1 MVYIHG
7 GAFVGGSGDS
17 EEYQPDFLLEK
28 DVLFVSI
35 NYRLGPLG
43 FLCLDTSDVPGN
55 AGLKDQSLAIKW
67 VKENIHVFNGD
78 PKNVTIF
85 GVSAGS
91 ASVEY
96 HLISPMSKNLFQKAI
111 MQSGSSLNP
120 WALTKDHQSHAR
132 KLASSLEIVEDSQDL
147 LEQLQKADLQK
158 IVLIGFTMLAGQ
170 PLRGE
175 VYAFTPVVEKV
186 FPNVQAFL
194 TSDPKDLLRS
204 GSIMNVPTITGFC
217 SNEGSLIKMFS
228 KEQVEKIRQNKFVDV
243 LPLQSNV
250 DEAELNSSFSTAYTP
265 NETNEFK
272 VEDEFYSDLSIVHGV
287 YEALKYRAMHTNKS
301 NYAYVFSFVGE
312 FKVNVKLFEG
322 VKGEGAAH
330 GSDIPYFA
338 NSVYYAKDKDRDMGK
353 AYLMRDRMLTLWTDF
368 AKYGLVFHVCNN
380 ETIFILCQC
389 PLCVLMCLS

>member
-7 GAFVGGSGDS
+7 GAFVGGSGHN
-17 EEYQPDFLLEK
+17 EEYEPDFLLEK

-55 AGLKDQSLAIKW
+55 AGLKDQNLAIKW
-67 VKENIHVFNGD
+67 VKENIHAFNGD
-78 PKNVTIF
+78 PKNITIF

-96 HLISPMSKNLFQKAI
+96 HLMSPMSKNLFQKAI

-120 WALTKDHQSHAR
+120 WALTKDHQSFTR
-132 KLASSLEIVEDSQDL
+132 KFVASLDIVEDSHDL

-158 IVLIGFTMLAGQ
+158 IVIIGCTMLVGQ

-194 TSDPKDLLRS
+194 PSDPKDLLRS
-204 GSIMNVPTITGFC
+204 GSIMNIPTITGFC
-217 SNEGSLIKMFS
+217 SNEGSLIKMFN
-228 KEQVEKIRQNKFVDV
+228 KEQLEQIRQSNFVNV
-243 LPLQSNV
+243 LPLQTNV
-250 DEAELNSSFSTAYTP
+250 NEAELNRSFSAVYTP
-265 NETNEFK
+265 SKTDAFK
-272 VEDEFYSDLSIVHGV
+272 VEDEFYADLTIVHGV
-287 YEALKYRAMHTNKS
+287 YQALKYRVMHTNKA

-312 FKVNVKLFEG
+312 FKMNFKLFEAI
-322 VKGEGAAH
+322 KGEGAAH
-330 GSDIPYFA
+330 GSDVPYFA
-338 NSVYYAKDKDRDMGK
+338 NSAYYTEDKDSGMSRE
-353 AYLMRDRMLTLWTDF
+353 YLMRDRMVTLWTDF
-368 AKYGLVFHVCNN
+368 AKHG
-380 ETIFILCQC
+380 
-389 PLCVLMCLS
+389 